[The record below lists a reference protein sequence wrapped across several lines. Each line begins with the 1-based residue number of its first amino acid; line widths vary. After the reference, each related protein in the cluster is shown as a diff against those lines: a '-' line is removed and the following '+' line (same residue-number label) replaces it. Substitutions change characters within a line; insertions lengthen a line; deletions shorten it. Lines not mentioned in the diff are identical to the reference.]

1 MSFRADSTRADPAGA
16 ASSSAP
22 ASDRRASRALGPWAS
37 LLLLTTGFALS
48 QAFRTVAAI
57 MAAPLQGEFHLSP
70 QQLGLFAGAFHFAFG
85 ALQLFMGIGIDLH
98 GLRRTVLFASP
109 LMVLGAAVS
118 ALATSFPLLVAGQ
131 VLIGVGCAPAF
142 LVCTVYIARHFPAE
156 RFAAVSGTILA
167 VGSVGMLV
175 TGTPLAWLIEASS
188 WRMGFWVLG
197 LAAVLSWVAIA
208 LWVHEPMPAAAPGAP
223 RESLGQAVRTFGQL
237 FRLPHTL
244 GIVLFSLVT
253 YASFVALRGLWLGP
267 LMMQRHGWS
276 LVAAGN
282 LAIVL
287 SVVSLIGPP
296 LFGRLDPGP
305 RPRRRWLFWL
315 SIVGAVL
322 LAALA
327 LVTRPAVDVALVLAF
342 GLLSGYMVLQYPD
355 VKNAYAPAVTGRA
368 MALFTMAMFMGVALM
383 QWLTGAIA
391 SAAQAHGVEPFSAVF
406 GSIAAMLVAGALA
419 FRLLPQPASVT
430 NDAR

>member
-1 MSFRADSTRADPAGA
+1 MSFRADSTRADTAGA

-267 LMMQRHGWS
+267 LM
-276 LVAAGN
+276 
-282 LAIVL
+282 
-287 SVVSLIGPP
+287 
-296 LFGRLDPGP
+296 
-305 RPRRRWLFWL
+305 
-315 SIVGAVL
+315 
-322 LAALA
+322 
-327 LVTRPAVDVALVLAF
+327 
-342 GLLSGYMVLQYPD
+342 
-355 VKNAYAPAVTGRA
+355 
-368 MALFTMAMFMGVALM
+368 
-383 QWLTGAIA
+383 
-391 SAAQAHGVEPFSAVF
+391 
-406 GSIAAMLVAGALA
+406 
-419 FRLLPQPASVT
+419 
-430 NDAR
+430 